1 MKLPKNQISEADLA
15 AAKYEMFN
23 NVDPLIQKRMLCL
36 RMRGMGLEYS
46 VISSVLGCC
55 VNTVYN
61 YMKIYKEGGME
72 ATRGTKY
79 NQPESELKAHQPTV
93 ESSFRAAPPLSVKE
107 AAARIETLTGVKRS
121 LNRVRVFM
129 QNIGMKPI
137 KMGQI
142 PAKANVEEQKR
153 FHDEDMVP
161 LLKQAQR
168 GKCHVL
174 FIDSV
179 HFVLSAFIAVVW
191 CFERLFLKGAPGR
204 FRLNLIGAIHATTK
218 DFMGL
223 YNDTYI
229 NAQSVVQLLN
239 NIAKK
244 YAGKPIH
251 IFLDNARYQHCNLV
265 KQVAIDLGITLHFL
279 PPYSPNLNLIE
290 RLWKFIKA
298 EALAAKYFPD
308 KDSFKKGILDFVN
321 KLNSFSLKKQLKSRL
336 SLNFQL
342 FSQSQKLAG

>member
-1 MKLPKNQISEADLA
+1 MKLQKCQIKEADLA
-15 AAKYEMFN
+15 TAKYEMFN
-23 NVDPLIQKRMLCL
+23 NVDPLVQKRMMCL
-36 RMRGMGLEYS
+36 RMRSAELEYS

-61 YMKIYKEGGME
+61 YMKLYKEGGID
-72 ATRGTKY
+72 ALRGTNY
-79 NQPESELKAHQPTV
+79 HHPESALKAHQPTV

-107 AAARIETLTGVKRS
+107 AAARIELLTGVKRS
-121 LNRVRVFM
+121 PNRVRIFM
-129 QNIGMKPI
+129 RNIGMKPI

-142 PAKANVEEQKR
+142 PAKANVEEQQK
-153 FHDEDMVP
+153 FHEQDMVP
-161 LLKQAQR
+161 LLKQAEK

-174 FIDSV
+174 FMDSV
-179 HFVLSAFIAVVW
+179 HFVLAAFVAVVW

-204 FRLNLIGAIHATTK
+204 FRLNLIGAVHATTK

-239 NIAKK
+239 RIAQK

-251 IFLDNARYQHCNLV
+251 IFLDNARYQHCKLV
-265 KQVAIDLGITLHFL
+265 KQTAIELGITLHFL

-298 EALAAKYFPD
+298 EVLAARYFPD
-308 KDSFKKGILDFVN
+308 KDSFKKSILDFVN
-321 KLNSFSLKKQLKSRL
+321 KLNSLDFKKQLKSRL

-342 FSQSQKLAG
+342 FSHSQKLAV

>member
-1 MKLPKNQISEADLA
+1 MS
-15 AAKYEMFN
+15 AKYEMFN
-23 NVDPLIQKRMLCL
+23 NVDPLVQKRMMCL
-36 RMRGMGLEYS
+36 RMRGGELEYS
-46 VISSVLGCC
+46 VIASVLGCC
-55 VNTVYN
+55 INTVYN
-61 YMKIYKEGGME
+61 YMKLYKEGGID
-72 ATRGTKY
+72 ALRGTQY
-79 NQPESELKAHQPTV
+79 HHPESELKKHQPTV

-107 AAARIETLTGVKRS
+107 AATRIEMLTGIKRS

-142 PAKANVEEQKR
+142 PAKADVECQKIFHEQQ
-153 FHDEDMVP
+153 MVP
-161 LLKQAQR
+161 LLKQAEK
-168 GKCHVL
+168 GKCHVF

-179 HFVLSAFIAVVW
+179 HFVLSAFIAIVW

-204 FRLNLIGAIHATTK
+204 FRLNLIGAVHATTK

-229 NAQSVVQLLN
+229 NAQAVVQLLN
-239 NIAKK
+239 RIAQK

-251 IFLDNARYQHCNLV
+251 VFLDNARYQHCNLV
-265 KQVAIDLGITLHFL
+265 KQTALDLGITLHFL

-298 EALAAKYFPD
+298 EVLAARYFPD
-308 KDSFKKGILDFVN
+308 KDSFKKSILDFVN
-321 KLNSFSLKKQLKSRL
+321 KLNTPDLKNQLKSRL

-342 FSQSQKLAG
+342 FSHSQNLAG